1 MIGYKTGRIK
11 MLNST
16 KYCITMTQ
24 DCWYMF
30 KTIHT
35 NIVNKEFFYAKCS
48 EAIFLFGGVFFIRFE
63 ESFVGTDIP
72 HKWLLI
78 WTCQKVINKDRI
90 YQEIWKLSARWMSV
104 FPEDWHRLT
113 RGSLPVKVPPHIRKN
128 AWRSFPRQ
136 IRQGQIYKRFKQ
148 YSVPGFA
155 VMCRA
160 LWEERNN
167 RARAPVEMLHLWVEW
182 EGKKM
187 QAPSQLCSDF
197 RGKEKRLLHVQKRR
211 LFIARKCLFCAFGQI
226 ASLSS
231 LLQWLYL
238 YHHSCNCRIFDT

>member
-1 MIGYKTGRIK
+1 

-24 DCWYMF
+24 DCWHMF

-136 IRQGQIYKRFKQ
+136 IRQGELYKKIYLHNTLFQ
-148 YSVPGFA
+148 ANLIFA
-155 VMCRA
+155 QKKSI
-160 LWEERNN
+160 LWGNKITPKTHI
-167 RARAPVEMLHLWVEW
+167 ATFV
-182 EGKKM
+182 
-187 QAPSQLCSDF
+187 DF
-197 RGKEKRLLHVQKRR
+197 QQK
-211 LFIARKCLFCAFGQI
+211 CV
-226 ASLSS
+226 
-231 LLQWLYL
+231 
-238 YHHSCNCRIFDT
+238 TT